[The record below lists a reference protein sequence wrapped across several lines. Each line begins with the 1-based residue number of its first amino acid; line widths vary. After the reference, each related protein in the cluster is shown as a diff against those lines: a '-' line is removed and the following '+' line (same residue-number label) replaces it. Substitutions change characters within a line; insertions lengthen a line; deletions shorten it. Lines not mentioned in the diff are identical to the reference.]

1 MDEISKVI
9 NSFGDGY
16 RVPFSLHV
24 QGFKYSEI
32 AKKMGLPLGTV
43 KSRIFFARQRL
54 QKALADY
61 RR

>member
-1 MDEISKVI
+1 MTGVQTCALPFS
-9 NSFGDGY
+9 
-16 RVPFSLHV
+16 FSLHV
-24 QGFKYSEI
+24 QGFKYTEI